1 MTIKKYII
9 NKFFRSLLISF
20 MFSFSIFYIFSL
32 LANLNESYS
41 FSSILYLT
49 LLNTLQIFIYVPSY
63 MMILTL
69 AIFIIFLRTN
79 NEFIILKEYLKI
91 SSFLILITPIILFFS
106 IIEMNKNMILN
117 KVKNLQ
123 SEVIGSE
130 DLENLDIFIEKDEKR
145 KSYTILKKLDKKS
158 NEIFEYFRIEIFN
171 NNIVSGEYSES
182 ASIIKND
189 LSLNNSIIFDNEN
202 FIQNE
207 LKTKVLKNLE
217 FFSYKLGSDNNQN
230 DTKITYEKINKFIF
244 YMLFY
249 YIISLTLFSKKLI
262 VRNINRL
269 SLFLF
274 ILLLFFYCIL
284 IPTINLSFFNSYFHI
299 IATIIFLVTFIKI
312 VKYE

>member
-1 MTIKKYII
+1 
-9 NKFFRSLLISF
+9 

-123 SEVIGSE
+123 SELIDSE
-130 DLENLDIFIEKDEKR
+130 DLENLDIFI
-145 KSYTILKKLDKKS
+145 DKGE
-158 NEIFEYFRIEIFN
+158 NE
-171 NNIVSGEYSES
+171 
-182 ASIIKND
+182 
-189 LSLNNSIIFDNEN
+189 
-202 FIQNE
+202 
-207 LKTKVLKNLE
+207 
-217 FFSYKLGSDNNQN
+217 
-230 DTKITYEKINKFIF
+230 
-244 YMLFY
+244 
-249 YIISLTLFSKKLI
+249 KLI
-262 VRNINRL
+262 Q
-269 SLFLF
+269 F
-274 ILLLFFYCIL
+274 
-284 IPTINLSFFNSYFHI
+284 
-299 IATIIFLVTFIKI
+299 
-312 VKYE
+312 